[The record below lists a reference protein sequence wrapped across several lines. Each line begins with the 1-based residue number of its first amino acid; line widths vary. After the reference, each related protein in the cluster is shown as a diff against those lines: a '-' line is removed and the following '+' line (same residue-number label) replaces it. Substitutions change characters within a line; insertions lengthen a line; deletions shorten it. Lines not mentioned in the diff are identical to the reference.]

1 MNIFLIVAALLA
13 AVYGFAAIGYYYAFK
28 NWSPM
33 CGSRKS
39 SASSTNTIRFLL
51 NKQEHGK
58 NIEHS

>member
-1 MNIFLIVAALLA
+1 MNIFLTIAAVLA

-39 SASSTNTIRFLL
+39 SSASAKTIQWLL
-51 NKQEHGK
+51 RK
-58 NIEHS
+58 

>member
-1 MNIFLIVAALLA
+1 MPGRIETMNIFLTIAAVLA

-39 SASSTNTIRFLL
+39 SSASAKTIQWLL
-51 NKQEHGK
+51 RK
-58 NIEHS
+58 